1 MSTLAAALLAT
12 ALASTEPGPVL
23 ELGSRVTGN
32 QEQPRVLY
40 ILPWQAP
47 DGPESLYQ
55 DVAHNINDLYAPVK
69 RESFQR
75 ELELREKFD
84 AAQQRDAQ
92 P

>member
-1 MSTLAAALLAT
+1 MSTLAAAMLAT
-12 ALASTEPGPVL
+12 AIVSSEPGPVL

-47 DGPESLYQ
+47 DGPDSLYQ
-55 DVAHNINDLYAPVK
+55 EVTHNINDLYAPVK
-69 RESFQR
+69 RESFRR

-84 AAQQRDAQ
+84 AAQHRDIQ

>member
-1 MSTLAAALLAT
+1 MSTLAAVLIAT
-12 ALASTEPGPVL
+12 ALGSAEANPVV

-55 DVAHNINDLYAPVK
+55 DIAHNINDLYAPVK

-75 ELELREKFD
+75 ELELRERFD
-84 AAQQRDAQ
+84 AAENGIVQ